1 MYSLLYKK
9 QVLLKNKISTTRVY
23 LFRNR
28 HLTPF
33 HLKKTS
39 FISEAVKNMK
49 SVGALA
55 PSSKYLV
62 SKMLKQI
69 DFSKKITILELGPGT
84 GVVTKQILSKITLD
98 SNLVCL
104 ELNEQFCAK
113 LEGFKDKNLQVI
125 QGSAEDVATL
135 FKNKSFDYVVSGLPL
150 AIFKKECVN
159 EILEGCVASLKEEGK
174 YIQFQYSLASR
185 KTLQRYFSKVD
196 VSLAAVNLPPA
207 VVYTC
212 SL

>member
-1 MYSLLYKK
+1 MYCLLYKK

-28 HLTPF
+28 HLTSI

-39 FISEAVKNMK
+39 FISQAVKNIK

-62 SKMLKQI
+62 NKMLKQI
-69 DFSKKITILELGPGT
+69 DFSKKVSILELGPGT
-84 GVVTKQILSKITLD
+84 GVVTKQILSKITSD
-98 SNLVCL
+98 SNLICL
-104 ELNEQFCAK
+104 ELNEQFCAD
-113 LEGFKDKNLQVI
+113 LEVLKDKNLQVI

-135 FKNKSFDYVVSGLPL
+135 FKNKSFDYVISGLPL
-150 AIFKKECVN
+150 AIFKKESVN
-159 EILEGCVASLKEEGK
+159 EIQDGCVASLKEEGK
-174 YIQFQYSLASR
+174 YIQFQYSLASK
-185 KTLQRYFSKVD
+185 KTLHRYFSKVD
-196 VSLAAVNLPPA
+196 ISLAPVNLPPA

>member
-1 MYSLLYKK
+1 M
-9 QVLLKNKISTTRVY
+9 LLKNKISTTRVY
-23 LFRNR
+23 LFRDR
-28 HLTPF
+28 HLTPR

-39 FISEAVKNMK
+39 FISQAVKNMK

-62 SKMLKQI
+62 NKMLKQI
-69 DFSKKITILELGPGT
+69 DFSKKLSILELGPGT

-98 SNLVCL
+98 SNLICL
-104 ELNEQFCAK
+104 ELNKQFCADLEK
-113 LEGFKDKNLQVI
+113 LTNKNLQII
-125 QGSAEDVATL
+125 QGSAQDLDTL
-135 FKNKSFDYVVSGLPL
+135 FQNKSFDYVISGLPL

-159 EILEGCVASLKEEGK
+159 EILDGCVTSLKENGK

-185 KTLQRYFSKVD
+185 KTLHRYFSKVD

-207 VVYTC
+207 IVYTC

>member
-1 MYSLLYKK
+1 MYCLLYKK

-28 HLTPF
+28 HLTSI

-39 FISEAVKNMK
+39 FISQAVKNIK

-62 SKMLKQI
+62 NKMLKQI
-69 DFSKKITILELGPGT
+69 DFSKKVSILELGPGT
-84 GVVTKQILSKITLD
+84 GVVTKQILSKITSD
-98 SNLVCL
+98 SNLICL
-104 ELNEQFCAK
+104 ELNEQFCAD
-113 LEGFKDKNLQVI
+113 LEVLKDKNLQVI

-135 FKNKSFDYVVSGLPL
+135 FKNKSFDYVISGLPL
-150 AIFKKECVN
+150 AIFKKESVN
-159 EILEGCVASLKEEGK
+159 EILDGCVASLKEEGK
-174 YIQFQYSLASR
+174 YIQFQYSLASK
-185 KTLQRYFSKVD
+185 KTLHRYFSKVD
-196 VSLAAVNLPPA
+196 ISLAPVNLPPA